1 MSFGTGLGFAISA
14 IGGAMTVAPFVLP
27 RSAFGE
33 LGHGDGMGLI
43 GLSMMGVMLVFGGLV
58 FAGIAAWL
66 SSRNPP
72 AEQNEAR
79 VPGDG
84 SNTSSSGE

>member
-1 MSFGTGLGFAISA
+1 
-14 IGGAMTVAPFVLP
+14 MTVAPFVLP

-43 GLSMMGVMLVFGGLV
+43 GLSMMGMILVVGGLV
-58 FAGIAAWL
+58 VAGIAAWL

-72 AEQNEAR
+72 TER
-79 VPGDG
+79 K
-84 SNTSSSGE
+84 